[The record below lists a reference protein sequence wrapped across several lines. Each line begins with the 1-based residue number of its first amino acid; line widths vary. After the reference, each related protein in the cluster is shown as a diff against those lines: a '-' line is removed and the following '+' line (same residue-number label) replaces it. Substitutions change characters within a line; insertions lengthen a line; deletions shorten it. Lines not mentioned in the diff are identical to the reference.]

1 MEPDA
6 ALASVVVVCWN
17 AQAVVGRCLEQLL
30 EQDYPNF
37 ELIVV
42 DDGSTDGTLAV
53 AEAAAATGALKL
65 VRGGRNR
72 GCPAARNIGLRHAR
86 GELVAFVDA
95 DGFAAPDWLRRVVAS
110 FEQDRGIGGV
120 ASTVF
125 YADNPLVLNGA
136 GGTVNRQGW
145 AADLSMNESYE
156 DAELATEALYPMG
169 CGMAFTREALER
181 VGAFDE
187 RMVNYYDDVDYGI
200 RVWRAGYRVLVAGDA
215 WIDHGSSGAG
225 GESLRKRM
233 LCERHRVRVVLKHAP
248 ARSLTR
254 WAAGELRSLR
264 EAPKA
269 LRRQK
274 LAAIAWNA
282 LHLPSALAA
291 RRRQRGV
298 PHSPARLVDDSW
310 GDAFPAGV
318 PERSTPVPEHAGA
331 RAAMDDPGGAQLLYG
346 WFPPERAGER
356 SYRWAG
362 DRAALLISLVRPVR
376 RLRLDYAHVPEDI
389 GGVELAIRRIDSD
402 DPLTAVWTTRLG
414 WQYIARSIE
423 NHPLELSP
431 GDYEVRLSVA
441 AGWREPPLKVRSL
454 SLALAAMSFEERFE
468 LAPGGLVMSAP
479 GVEDQLVR
487 GWYEAE
493 HSPVGT
499 YRWSSAHAAAVVSVG
514 ERASAVRLRY
524 RMAPG
529 PSGAVT
535 VSLTPVGAA
544 QPALSWQIPWRHG
557 EWCEEELATS
567 LGPGDYIVDF
577 DTAETWSNVGQRD
590 SELPPENR
598 ALGLAL
604 AELRFL

>member
-1 MEPDA
+1 RCAGWRSFALLSEAWRSQQRGLREVLRARGRPGEAASEGAASALEPDA

-200 RVWRAGYRVLVAGDA
+200 RVWRAGYRV
-215 WIDHGSSGAG
+215 
-225 GESLRKRM
+225 
-233 LCERHRVRVVLKHAP
+233 RVVLKHAP

-331 RAAMDDPGGAQLLYG
+331 RAAMDDPGG
-346 WFPPERAGER
+346 
-356 SYRWAG
+356 
-362 DRAALLISLVRPVR
+362 
-376 RLRLDYAHVPEDI
+376 
-389 GGVELAIRRIDSD
+389 
-402 DPLTAVWTTRLG
+402 
-414 WQYIARSIE
+414 
-423 NHPLELSP
+423 
-431 GDYEVRLSVA
+431 
-441 AGWREPPLKVRSL
+441 
-454 SLALAAMSFEERFE
+454 
-468 LAPGGLVMSAP
+468 
-479 GVEDQLVR
+479 
-487 GWYEAE
+487 
-493 HSPVGT
+493 
-499 YRWSSAHAAAVVSVG
+499 
-514 ERASAVRLRY
+514 
-524 RMAPG
+524 
-529 PSGAVT
+529 
-535 VSLTPVGAA
+535 
-544 QPALSWQIPWRHG
+544 
-557 EWCEEELATS
+557 
-567 LGPGDYIVDF
+567 
-577 DTAETWSNVGQRD
+577 
-590 SELPPENR
+590 
-598 ALGLAL
+598 
-604 AELRFL
+604 